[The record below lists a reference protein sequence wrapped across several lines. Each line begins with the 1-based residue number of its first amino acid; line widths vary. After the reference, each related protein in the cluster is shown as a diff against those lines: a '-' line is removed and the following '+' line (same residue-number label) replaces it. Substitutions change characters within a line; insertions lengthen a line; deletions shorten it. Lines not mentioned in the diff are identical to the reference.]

1 MRARNPLSL
10 LLIAIASFCFSSSQA
25 IAQTTITAGTL
36 TANTTWTK
44 AASPYIVTNNLM
56 VAGGVSLTLEPG
68 TIVKF
73 EPNVQLIVAGQL
85 IANGTSN
92 DSIYF
97 LRNSS
102 TQNWAGITFSVG
114 SVASSISAQYAYQ
127 SGSVFNYC
135 AIRNVTSTN
144 GAIYTVNTALYIS
157 NSTLNQN
164 NANGIR
170 FAYSGMFTNLDKV
183 VIANSK
189 ISNNSFNGIQFDA
202 YQLGGHLRIINN
214 TISNNTLNGVKTDEV
229 GSHVSHTYY
238 IAGNTVIGNGQTG
251 IETSCNGLQTIENN
265 LIYNNAIGIK
275 TRGTGI
281 TSSNTFNTF
290 TIQQNRVIGNINYGI
305 QPQYATHNIQ
315 NNLVASNGGA
325 VRLNENGTYVINNN
339 NFTGNTHFIDL
350 PSFGSND
357 APVDIKYNL
366 ITRHVSYT
374 NNLINVASVNSAQ
387 PDYKINN
394 NKIDYNHNPYI
405 VYNNRSVT
413 NNSINAGNTYWGST
427 VESAIK
433 ETIYDYEDNNQK
445 SLVNI
450 SPIRTTIDNSVA
462 LFPVRNVRKSVVG
475 STVELTWSAS
485 PETDV
490 AGYKIYYGGFTGYSY
505 ANTISLTGTSTLTYT
520 MPAGVTIGDDIA
532 VTAFDATATGTDDH
546 INGYES
552 WYAPA
557 NANPLPPSGLVADS
571 AARRIRLSWTAS
583 TSAGVNAYYV
593 YRSTNNNTFSYA
605 GKSSTTSFVDSNLT
619 AHTRY
624 YYRITAF
631 DSLNLSYDNFGLE
644 SSATAVVTATPSNIT
659 YVSNTGNNSNI
670 GSFASPKLTIIHSID
685 AAASGDSIILFRGLY
700 KERVD
705 LKGKIAL
712 LSSRFVQTGDTSD
725 ISQTIIS
732 GIENGNETL
741 IRNIANS
748 YTSVIHIYG
757 LTLEDARITV
767 INLNIGNFLY
777 SYKLTRSII
786 RNSGQP
792 GSWGVIGV
800 GQGGM
805 LDSCVVYGLKGRY
818 IVSVEGGACNGFGN
832 CAIAAPQVQNNKFF
846 DNSIDNTSSSSSY
859 SGENSVIQVGGT
871 GKGRVVGNL
880 IYRNRTSGIH
890 IGGNGLDSMILVNNT
905 VVLNE
910 GYGIRFQTWGGVY
923 MGVLMNNIISYN
935 KLENL
940 SCNVVIN
947 GPSVYIKNNF
957 IGSSA
962 SIAATG
968 LASVNNTILDTTG
981 NIGGNP
987 YFVDTL
993 NNDFRLLAW
1002 SPCIASGIAT
1012 NYLTAKDI
1020 AGQPRINTQRAVP
1033 DMGAYESAF
1042 KFRSPILTKTEP
1054 EHRRN
1059 VLFWTQS
1066 PTTNITGYRIYRST
1080 SPIPDTSTMSF
1091 VAQVVTPTTLTF
1103 IDSVGIT
1110 NGTTY
1115 YYRLKSVDNTNT
1127 LSGFSNQL
1135 TAIPDSVAAPTSL
1148 VLHNSP
1154 GRARL
1159 SWTSPGN
1166 VAKYQ
1171 VFRGTTI
1178 STRALLADSV
1188 LGTTFN
1194 DTVLAR
1200 NTYYLYWV
1208 KAMNATGAL
1217 SPYSDEIQLVPT
1229 NTWHVDSSSGNDQT
1243 GIGSTA
1249 LPYRRIMRAVANTI
1263 TSDSVL
1269 VRPGT
1274 YQETVLIQRPIFLVS
1289 TKGPDSTRI
1298 FQESLASTVLTI
1310 SDPNFNCAPST
1321 LRTHVVGFSL
1331 VRNRAQNGQTT
1342 GLRVERCFSATLR
1355 NLFFDNFDLAL
1366 SSYYGYYDIYNS
1378 TFYKTTNVVFI
1389 NDVADANR
1397 INNII
1402 NCNII
1407 NSYTLTQSNTV
1418 VVNRFYNTV
1427 ILNEPGFWHSPG
1439 YSFNSTPFVGPK
1451 VYLYN
1456 SVIDSRLQSYV
1467 PETGSTYSYLSNT
1480 DSAGFAAF
1488 SNKDF
1493 RLLNTSQLIA
1503 RGGLDFLNTTD
1514 FAGSARPQPAGT
1526 MPDVGAF
1533 ESIYGVTAPTFNLVE
1548 PGNRH
1553 VVLYWNQ
1560 VPTTAIAAYK
1570 VYRSTAP
1577 ISDTSSISPL
1587 ATVVAS
1593 LGTVFTD
1600 SFGVVNSTLYYYR
1613 LKAVRNDSL
1622 LSGFSIQ
1629 RTARPDSVGLPTNLA
1644 IDNSPRYA
1652 RLTWNGISQANS
1664 RYQVYRSLDSLTK
1677 TLIADTI
1684 NALTY
1689 TDTSFSRN
1697 TIHYYFIR
1705 AINSTGALSTFTA
1718 GVRLTPVNKWL
1729 VDSTLGNNATGIGSQ
1744 LAPYRSISTAVDNA
1758 ITNDTIQVKKGTYI
1772 ENIFVNGKVLAIFG
1786 INGAAQTILRPLQAA
1801 PIMRFTNAGSSYVKG
1816 FTFANGSPQ
1825 VPGSAIAE
1833 TNSNPIITNC
1843 IFRNNGAAG
1852 GVIITYGGSFEL
1864 YNSIAYGNSPNTFFE
1879 LSNQVTAVPKI
1890 HHFTYANN
1898 TGNFYNAGNSGNAV
1912 PVPEFRN
1919 CIIWSSANPLIS
1931 GVISLENSI
1940 IKGGFSGTTTN
1951 LDVSPSFVDS
1961 AANNFQLKNSSRAI
1975 GVGLATLGHTRDFND
1990 SLRPGPAATNPDLGA
2005 FESPYDHPSPI
2016 VVADS
2021 SRNGLI
2027 SFGWTQ
2033 TPLSTV
2039 NKFYVYKDTLPSTQR
2054 LYDSTALVYSYRDTA
2069 NIIFNKIL
2077 YYNFTS
2083 KGTGLS
2089 ESGFSNQIRTIAY
2102 TPPALVFPADS
2113 AIGVDTIVRVRWN
2126 RIPNATRY
2134 FLQMSTDST
2143 FTTGTQQYTV
2153 TDTFYTRS
2161 GLPGNT
2167 MYYWRVQTRDSVRFS
2182 AWSARKKFE
2191 TFVLPP
2197 RLVSVSPGNK
2207 RDTLVWSNPNSTNI
2221 ASFRIYRSRD
2231 TINKTLLV
2239 TVPGTQLS
2247 YIDTNGLML
2256 DSTYYYWITAV
2267 NQVGTVSAYSNR
2279 LSGKPFNKRPI
2290 TVSLQNKTFDNVGE
2304 FNFVRCV
2311 YSMIGSVDPDGQIV
2325 SHQWYV
2331 NDSLVGV
2338 GDTTLIYYYARGT
2351 NKLRLITID
2360 NDGAMDTA
2368 NATIVLRTFTRQF
2381 TGGILGGITAVSPS
2395 IIYTADSTY
2404 SPINGASI
2412 FKLDR
2417 LGNTT
2422 YPLIVSSKIFTT
2434 PSVASDSSVFIT
2446 SGSSLNGFNKAGVSL
2461 WPTIPL
2467 GGLSFVT
2474 PTIDSMHRR
2483 IYVGVSNANFLAVN
2497 YLTGT
2502 VAWSIF
2508 CDAPIR
2514 NSAVITGDRKLVFVS
2529 QSGTLYGFNI
2539 VSDSVQTAPRWN
2551 QNLGEIISKSGAV
2564 DLNNDLYFGTESGKL
2579 IKIRLLPNGTVQ
2591 QLWSVSLGSPVESSP
2606 VIDASG
2612 YVYAGTNAGTF
2623 HRVNTENGQLM
2634 WTRQSVGAIKSTPAV
2649 TDFGNIVFATMEGN
2663 IVAVDSLNNVK
2674 WSHKEL
2680 SPVSANLLYINNIV
2694 YVGTQSGSFIGLY
2707 DNPATNTVNTS
2718 LSYNRLLQ
2726 LARADNPSLCDSPD
2740 EPVKV
2745 INIADW
2751 GLPAPDVSPV
2761 SGTTAE
2767 PIWGTFQGNYRRT
2780 GSRALDCPER
2790 PSINRAGITS
2800 ICTGDSIRLST
2811 GSTVNTT
2818 WVFNGQP
2825 LNISDTVLFARAAG
2839 TYTRM
2844 NFFDNG
2850 CKKYSDTF
2858 TLVVNPVPQ
2867 RPTVSVNGS
2876 LAFCEGGSTQLSSSS
2891 LSNNSWYR
2899 TGSTSIVSANQT
2911 LSVNASGN
2919 YFVRVTNANGC
2930 ISNSDTLVLNVYPR
2944 PSAPAVNVTRTQ
2956 FCVGDS
2962 AVLSTTSTLQRQW
2975 LSSGLPIQNASAT
2988 SFVARSAG
2996 LYSLRV
3002 TDNNGCTNNSAN
3014 FQIDVNPLPTLLVAT
3029 SPVNGSVCAG
3039 ENVTLTATGASTY
3052 SWSGGITNG
3061 VAFAPT
3067 QSATYVVTGTDANG
3081 CSNTAIGFIFVNPRP
3096 VLSIAAVPA
3105 TGGVCEGSQV
3115 VLTATGAATYSWTG
3129 GITNGVAF
3137 TPTQS
3142 GTYVVTGTSAN
3153 GCTTT
3158 ASRSIT
3164 IHPNPTVQVSN
3175 PATTVICEGSSV
3187 ALTTTATNAASYQWY
3202 VNGSPVIGAVLSTFG
3217 ASAAGSYQ
3225 VMAISNQGCQT
3236 SLTQPLALSLIK
3248 TPVADFSFDTYCVNT
3263 PVRFTNLSQVA
3274 GSGTVNWLWNF
3285 GDNNTSTQQQP
3296 TYTYTQSGIYNVSL
3310 RVAPQLCPELARTQS
3325 RNISIDR
3332 PVGSTTYPFVK
3343 ALASTATPLS
3353 ARTIGVSYLWTPST
3367 GLNNALIANPVFTAT
3382 QPQNYTIRITAASG
3396 CVTTDTLKVF
3406 VFDAVDIF
3414 VPKAFTPN
3422 ADGQNDRLYPELVG
3436 LTLRYFRVYNRWG
3449 QLIYEMR
3456 GSTNAGWDGTNNGQ
3470 RQPMDTYTWY
3480 AEGVD
3485 RSGQVI
3491 KRNGQT
3497 LLIR

>member
-1 MRARNPLSL
+1 MRARNPLCLSL
-10 LLIAIASFCFSSSQA
+10 ILIATYVISSSQA
-25 IAQTTITAGTL
+25 SAQTTITASTL
-36 TANTTWTK
+36 TSNTMWTK

-68 TIVKF
+68 TVVKF
-73 EPNVQLIVAGQL
+73 EPNVQLIVAGAL
-85 IANGTSN
+85 IANGNSN

-114 SVASSISAQYAYQ
+114 SVASSISNQYAYQ

-135 AIRNVTSTN
+135 AVRNVTSTN
-144 GAIYTVNTALYIS
+144 AAIYTVNTALYIS
-157 NSTLNQN
+157 NTTINQN

-229 GSHVSHTYY
+229 GSHVTHTYY

-265 LIYNNAIGIK
+265 LVYNNGIGIK

-315 NNLVASNGGA
+315 KNLVASNGGA
-325 VRLNENGTYVINNN
+325 IRLNENGTYVINNN
-339 NFTGNTHFIDL
+339 NFTGNSHFIDL

-357 APVDIKYNL
+357 APVDLKYNL
-366 ITRHVSYT
+366 VTRHVSYT
-374 NNLINVASVNSAQ
+374 NSLINISSVNSAQ

-394 NKIDYNHNPYI
+394 NKIDYNHNPYL

-413 NNSINAGNTYWGST
+413 NNSINASNTYWGTT
-427 VESAIK
+427 VEATIK
-433 ETIYDYEDNNQK
+433 EKIYDYEDNNQK

-450 SPIRTTIDNSVA
+450 TPVRSTIDNSVA

-475 STVELTWSAS
+475 SAVELTWSAS
-485 PETDV
+485 PESDV
-490 AGYKIYYGGFTGYSY
+490 TGYKIYYGGFTGYSY
-505 ANTISLTGTSTLTYT
+505 ANTISLTGTSTVTYT
-520 MPAGVTIGDDIA
+520 MPAGVSIDEDIA
-532 VTAFDATATGTDDH
+532 ITAIDATSTGTDDQ

-557 NANPLPPSGLVADS
+557 HSNPLPPSNLVADS

-583 TSAGVNAYYV
+583 TSTGVNAYYV
-593 YRSTNNNTFSYA
+593 YRSTNNNTFTYA

-644 SSATAVVTATPSNIT
+644 SSATSVVTATPSNIT
-659 YVSNTGNNSNI
+659 YVSNNGNNSNI
-670 GSFASPKLTIIHSID
+670 GSFGSPKLTIIHSID

-700 KERVD
+700 KEKVD
-705 LKGKIAL
+705 LKGKVAL

-732 GIENGNETL
+732 GIENGNEML
-741 IRNIANS
+741 IKNTA
-748 YTSVIHIYG
+748 TSFTPVMHVYG
-757 LTLEDARITV
+757 LTMEDARIYV
-767 INLNIGNFLY
+767 IDVSIGNY
-777 SYKLTRSII
+777 SFTYKLTRSII

-792 GSWGVIGV
+792 GTWGVISLGNGGV
-800 GQGGM
+800 F
-805 LDSCVVYGLKGRY
+805 DSCTVYGLKGRY
-818 IVSVEGGACNGFGN
+818 ILSSGLYNQP
-832 CAIAAPQVQNNKFF
+832 APQILNSRFF
-846 DNSIDNTSSSSSY
+846 NNSIDNTSSSSSY
-859 SGENSVIQVGGT
+859 AGENSVIYVGGT
-871 GKGRVVGNL
+871 NKARVSGNL

-890 IGGNGLDSMILVNNT
+890 FGGNGADSMIFVNNT
-905 VVLNE
+905 IVLNE

-923 MGVLMNNIISYN
+923 MGVLMNNIIAYN

-940 SCNVVIN
+940 SCNTVTN
-947 GPSVYIKNNF
+947 GPSVYVKNNF
-957 IGSSA
+957 IGANA

-968 LASVNNTILDTTG
+968 LASANNTILDTTG

-1002 SPCIASGIAT
+1002 SPCIASGIVS

-1020 AGQPRINTQRAVP
+1020 LGQPRINVQRSVP

-1042 KFRSPILTKTEP
+1042 KFRSPIFTKTEP
-1054 EHRRN
+1054 EHKRN

-1080 SPIPDTSTMSF
+1080 SSIPDTSTMAF
-1091 VAQVVTPTTLTF
+1091 IAQVLTPTTLTF

-1135 TAIPDSVAAPTSL
+1135 TAIPDSVAAPTNL

-1154 GRARL
+1154 SRARL
-1159 SWTSPGN
+1159 SWTSSGS
-1166 VAKYQ
+1166 VAKFQ

-1178 STRALLADSV
+1178 NTRTLLADSV
-1188 LGTTFN
+1188 LGTTYN
-1194 DTVLAR
+1194 DTTLAR

-1217 SPYSDEIQLVPT
+1217 SPYSDEIQLTPT
-1229 NTWHVDSSSGNDQT
+1229 NTWHVDSLTGNDVT
-1243 GIGSTA
+1243 GIGSTS
-1249 LPYRRIMRAVANTI
+1249 LPYRRITKAVANTI

-1298 FQESLASTVLTI
+1298 YQEPLATTLVTL
-1310 SDPNFNCAPST
+1310 SDPVFNNFVSN
-1321 LRTHVVGFSL
+1321 LRTHVVGFRF
-1331 VRNRAQNGQTT
+1331 VRNPAQSDQSTAI
-1342 GLRVERCFSATLR
+1342 RVERSFYATLR
-1355 NLFFDNFDLAL
+1355 NLFIDSFTFAV
-1366 SSYYGYYDIYNS
+1366 STYYGYYDMYN
-1378 TFYKTTNVVFI
+1378 TVVNNNTHIFG
-1389 NDVADANR
+1389 NDVADASR
-1397 INNII
+1397 VNNV
-1402 NCNII
+1402 I
-1407 NSYTLTQSNTV
+1407 NSNFINTRSNLTLSNTI
-1418 VVNRFYNTV
+1418 VVNKFYNSV
-1427 ILNEPGFWHSPG
+1427 ILNSPTVP
-1439 YSFNSTPFVGPK
+1439 FASTPFSGPK
-1451 VYLYN
+1451 VHFYN
-1456 SVIDSRLQSYV
+1456 SIIDSRLQSYV
-1467 PETGSTYSYLSNT
+1467 PETGSTYSYLTNA
-1480 DSAGFAAF
+1480 DSAGFTSLSSKNF
-1488 SNKDF
+1488 T
-1493 RLLNTSQLIA
+1493 LLNNSQLIA
-1503 RGGLDFLNTTD
+1503 RGGLDFSNTSD
-1514 FAGSARPQPAGT
+1514 FFGNVRPQPAGT
-1526 MPDVGAF
+1526 LPDVGAF

-1560 VPTTAIAAYK
+1560 VPTTAIAGYK
-1570 VYRSTAP
+1570 VYRSTSP
-1577 ISDTSSISPL
+1577 ISDTASLAPL
-1587 ATVVAS
+1587 ATVPAS

-1600 SFGVVNSTLYYYR
+1600 SFGVVNNTLYYYR

-1644 IDNSPRYA
+1644 LDNSPRFA
-1652 RLTWNGISQANS
+1652 RLTWTGITQPNS
-1664 RYQVYRSLDSLTK
+1664 RYQVYRSLDSLSK
-1677 TLIADTI
+1677 TLIADTV

-1689 TDTSFSRN
+1689 TDTSFNRN
-1697 TIHYYFIR
+1697 TVYFYFLR
-1705 AINSTGALSTFTA
+1705 AINSTGALSTYTE
-1718 GVRLTPVNKWL
+1718 GIRLTPINKWQ
-1729 VDSTLGNNATGIGSQ
+1729 VDSTLGNNSTGIGSL
-1744 LAPYRSISTAVDNA
+1744 LAPYRTISLAVNNA
-1758 ITNDTIQVKKGTYI
+1758 VTNDTIQVKKGTYV
-1772 ENIFVNGKVLAIFG
+1772 ENVFVNGKVLAIFG
-1786 INGAAQTILRPLQAA
+1786 IQGAEQTIIRPLQAA

-1843 IFRNNGAAG
+1843 VFRNNGAAG

-1864 YNSIAYGNSPNTFFE
+1864 YNSIAYNNNPNTFFE

-1890 HHFTYANN
+1890 YHFTYANN
-1898 TGNFYNAGNSGNAV
+1898 SGNFYNAGNSGSVV
-1912 PVPEFRN
+1912 PIPEFRN
-1919 CIIWSSANPLIS
+1919 CIIWSSTNPLIS

-1940 IKGGFSGTTTN
+1940 IKGGFAGTTSN
-1951 LDVSPSFVDS
+1951 LDISPSFVDS
-1961 AANNFQLKNSSRAI
+1961 ARNDFRLANSSRAI
-1975 GVGLATLGHTRDFND
+1975 GVGVGSLGIMRDFND
-1990 SLRPGPAATNPDLGA
+1990 SLRPGPVGSSPDLGA
-2005 FESPYDHPSPI
+2005 YESPYGHPSPI

-2021 SRNGLI
+2021 SRNGII

-2039 NKFYVYKDTLPSTQR
+2039 NKFYVYKDTLPSIQR
-2054 LYDSTALVYSYRDTA
+2054 LYDSTALVYSYSDTG
-2069 NIIFNKIL
+2069 NTIFNKIL

-2083 KGTGLS
+2083 IGTGLL
-2089 ESGFSNQIRTIAY
+2089 ESGTSNQIRTIAY

-2113 AIGVDTIVRVRWN
+2113 AIGVDTIIRLRWN

-2134 FLQMSTDST
+2134 FLQLSTDST
-2143 FTTGTQQYTV
+2143 FTTATQQYTV

-2182 AWSARKKFE
+2182 TWSPRKKFE

-2197 RLVSVSPGNK
+2197 RLISVNPGNK
-2207 RDTLVWSNPNSTNI
+2207 RDTLTWSNPNSTNI

-2231 TINKTLLV
+2231 TVNRTLLV
-2239 TVPGTQLS
+2239 SVPGTQLS
-2247 YIDTNGLML
+2247 YIDTNALML

-2279 LSGKPFNKRPI
+2279 LSGKPFNKRPQ

-2331 NDSLVGV
+2331 NDSLVAV

-2404 SPINGASI
+2404 SPITGASI

-2467 GGLSFVT
+2467 GGLSYVT

-2508 CDAPIR
+2508 CDAPIK

-2579 IKIRLLPNGTVQ
+2579 IKVRLLPNGTVQ
-2591 QLWSVSLGSPVESSP
+2591 QLWSVSLGSSVESSP

-2634 WTRQSVGAIKSTPAV
+2634 WSRQSVGAIKSTPAV
-2649 TDFGNIVFATMEGN
+2649 TDFGNIVYATMEGN

-2674 WSHKEL
+2674 WSHKEQ

-2707 DNPATNTVNTS
+2707 DNPTTNTVNTS

-2726 LARADNPSLCDSPD
+2726 LARADHPSLCDLSD

-2790 PSINRAGITS
+2790 PSISRVGVTS
-2800 ICTGDSIRLST
+2800 ICAGDSIRLST
-2811 GSTVNTT
+2811 SSTVNTT
-2818 WVFNGQP
+2818 WVYNGLP
-2825 LNISDTVLFARAAG
+2825 LNLSDTVLFARAAG
-2839 TYTRM
+2839 TYMRM

-2867 RPTVSVNGS
+2867 RPTISVNGNLS
-2876 LAFCEGGSTQLSSSS
+2876 FCEGGSTQLSSSS

-2899 TGSTSIVSANQT
+2899 AGSTSIVSANQT
-2911 LSVNASGN
+2911 LSVNTSGN
-2919 YFVRVTNANGC
+2919 YFVRVTNSNGC

-2944 PSAPAVNVTRTQ
+2944 PATPVVTVTRTQ

-2962 AVLSTTSTLQRQW
+2962 AVLSTGSTLQRQW

-2988 SFVARSAG
+2988 SFVVRSAG

-3002 TDNNGCTNNSAN
+3002 TDANGCTNTSDLL
-3014 FQIDVNPLPTLLVAT
+3014 QIDVNPLPTITVVSNPASGIICEGT
-3029 SPVNGSVCAG
+3029 PM
-3039 ENVTLTATGASTY
+3039 TLTAS
-3052 SWSGGITNG
+3052 
-3061 VAFAPT
+3061 
-3067 QSATYVVTGTDANG
+3067 
-3081 CSNTAIGFIFVNPRP
+3081 
-3096 VLSIAAVPA
+3096 
-3105 TGGVCEGSQV
+3105 
-3115 VLTATGAATYSWTG
+3115 GAATYSWTG

-3137 TPTQS
+3137 TPGQSANYVVTGTDANGCINTAMRFISVNPLPVLSIASIPATGGVCEGSQVVLTASGAATYSWTGGITNGVAFIPTQS

-3164 IHPNPTVQVSN
+3164 IHPNPTIQISN
-3175 PATTVICEGSSV
+3175 PASTVICEGSSV
-3187 ALTTTATNAASYQWY
+3187 TLSTTATNASSYQWY

-3217 ASAAGSYQ
+3217 ASGAGSYQ

-3236 SLTQPLALSLIK
+3236 SLTQPLALSLVR
-3248 TPVADFSFDTYCVNT
+3248 TPVADFSFDTYCINT
-3263 PVRFTNLSQVA
+3263 PIRFTNLSQVA

-3310 RVAPQLCPELARTQS
+3310 RVAPQLCPDLARTQS
-3325 RNISIDR
+3325 RNISVDR
-3332 PVGSTTYPFVK
+3332 PVAATAYPFVK

-3367 GLNNALIANPVFTAT
+3367 GLNNALIANPVFSAT